1 MKNTLN
7 THLRSTNKAKVSEG
21 PYGMIAINVN
31 GKTILVNAHGI
42 FDHYGKHIRTIEAK
56 DILGL

>member
-7 THLRSTNKAKVSEG
+7 TNLRSINKAKISEG
-21 PYGMIAINVN
+21 VYGMIAINVN
-31 GKTILVNAHGI
+31 GKTILVNTNGT
-42 FDHYGKHIRTIEAK
+42 FDHYGKHIRTSEAK